1 MGYFDGLTAGSFK
14 KDAEGRELFFFWGKF
29 GKGRV
34 IPAPEDGAYARNY
47 LKIFYICLLLG
58 VVPLGALCRRSVLG
72 AVAHRHGCVH
82 GRRLDR
88 TCASMA
94 ATRTWQLS
102 DERITIR
109 ESMTASARGHGIVS
123 LTILVI
129 LGFLLVVSSL
139 FVLIYTDGKVV
150 GLLGTIFF
158 GACLVVFLFMLR
170 ARKKA

>member
-58 VVPLGALCRRSVLG
+58 VVPLVLFAGEAFSAQWLTVMAVFMGAALIGLAPLWLR
-72 AVAHRHGCVH
+72 
-82 GRRLDR
+82 
-88 TCASMA
+88 
-94 ATRTWQLS
+94 TRTWQLS